1 MKLFKQ
7 ILRTVIVT
15 LLLLVVV
22 LPVSVYV
29 VVSTPWAQEKIRAVA
44 ESELSQVL
52 GSQVNIGRV
61 EYHPFNTLQLE
72 SISVDDDHG
81 RSVLSIA
88 RVAARFELWHFIRSR
103 KFIFDYALVDGL
115 DVRLYRQTADAPLNI
130 AGIID
135 RFRPKEPKQQP
146 KEFELRISTILIR
159 NAAMRYDVL
168 DQVATPGRFN
178 ASHLNVSDLQLYA
191 YLRNASPH
199 GADVQVEELS
209 LREQS
214 GFELTAL
221 SVDAMVTDSLIDLRE
236 LRIALPQSQVE
247 LQPLSLRING
257 FSDIVPAAR
266 AATLRLATA
275 NEAVISTDDLIA
287 FVPALE
293 QLQRTVSARFT
304 ITSAD
309 DAITVDT
316 LEIGDSF
323 GSSISLEAAV
333 NHPFEVD
340 SLQLHVNHLDATLT
354 ASDLRSVSALLPR
367 KAATYIARLGGVHV
381 AAVGSGN
388 VRRAD
393 ARATVYAAGATITV
407 NGHAASHNRFRTF
420 NFDVSTTVDRLP
432 AGTLLSVPDLGAVTA
447 SIDTDGTYA
456 GQATAANV
464 SAVVSNLT
472 YRGYTYSAINLD
484 AEVDAATRRLATTIA
499 ADDPNA
505 DFDLDLA
512 LSALHSPLSA
522 TIALNLSRL
531 DLNALQLS
539 QKYPGYALSGEL
551 DVNAAMHDAD
561 HIYGEVI
568 ARDLNLRD
576 ADRNGISMRSFEL
589 SVQPNTTDS
598 LSTAINIASD
608 YLNGSIVGEI
618 TPSTLADAFK
628 DMAAHV
634 APNLIPHDEERHQR
648 VTASPN
654 LFDIDLSIVNA
665 EELSRFLHL
674 PVVLIYPV
682 DIRGSIDCPNGQAVL
697 SVDAPYLQQG
707 DNIID
712 SSMLA
717 ATINAPANTA
727 TIYATT
733 HTPTKKGPMSVVLG
747 VSGSNSTFRTA
758 IDWEI
763 ERAVPINGTINFS
776 TALSRSES
784 GSMCVSTDFHP
795 GQINFGDDIWH
806 ISPSNV
812 TWCDK
817 VLTVSDFAMRTE
829 SQAITINGV
838 GSASI
843 DDVMNVELSNIH
855 LISIFETLGID
866 NALISGTATG
876 TFQARS
882 LLSSI
887 PVLTTDNLH
896 VDQIGYNY
904 CTIGDADVRAN
915 WDNDR
920 QSFHLDADIVNPEQ
934 QHSRIYGDIFAKEG
948 ALDLTFDVTRA
959 RVGFMRPFMAAFTSA
974 IDGYVSGH
982 ARLFGTFKDIDME
995 GDIFAEDLR
1004 LKIDFTNTWYS
1015 ATDSIHVR
1023 PGRIRLDDITIR
1035 DVDGHTALLN
1045 GYLLHDYFH
1054 RPVFDFE
1061 ITDAHDF
1068 LCYNVS
1074 AKQNDLWYGTIYGNG
1089 SASVKGRPGIVEIG
1103 ANMTTAPHSTFTFV
1117 LSDQLEAQEYS
1128 FINFRD
1134 VTPVNTTTSVLNVDN
1149 TPQAVKDYLQR
1160 INQHNVDKP
1169 SDYVMDITVDV
1180 TPDAEMIV
1188 VMDPI
1193 GGDRIRAFGR
1203 GNIRMAYNSA
1213 DNDIY
1218 LWGLYTLDHGKYNF
1232 TLQDIIIK
1240 DFTINSGSSIEFKG
1254 DPYSAIL
1261 NIEAIYQ
1268 VNANLSDLDESFTQD
1283 KDLNRTNV
1291 PVQAVM
1297 IVTDDMRQPDIRFDL
1312 NFPTLN
1318 ADVYRK
1324 VRSIVSTD
1332 DMMNRQIIYLLALNR
1347 FYTPDYMASTTRS
1360 NELFSVASSTIS
1372 SQLSN
1377 MLGKLS
1383 DNWSIAPNLRS
1394 DQGDFS
1400 DLEVDLALSSRLLN
1414 NRLLFNG
1421 NFGYR
1426 DKSLNSNQFVGDF
1439 DIEYLLTPSGNWRL
1453 KAYNRYNDQNY
1464 YLRTATTT
1472 QGVGIMFRHDFDYL
1486 FRPGKSDRSDQSDR
1500 SDSIPASDSI
1510 QPSDIPDSK

>member
-7 ILRTVIVT
+7 IIRAVIVT

-29 VVSTPWAQEKIRAVA
+29 VVSTPWAQEEIRAVA
-44 ESELSQVL
+44 ESELTQVL
-52 GSQVNIGRV
+52 GTQVHIGRV

-72 SISVDDDHG
+72 DITVADDHG
-81 RSVLSIA
+81 HTALSIA
-88 RVAARFELWHFIRSR
+88 KVAARFELWHFVRSR
-103 KFIFDYALVDGL
+103 KLIFDYALIDGM
-115 DVRLYRQTADAPLNI
+115 DVRLYRPTADAPLNI
-130 AGIID
+130 AGIIE
-135 RFRPKEPKQQP
+135 RFKPKEPKQPP
-146 KEFELRISTILIR
+146 KEFDLRISTILIR
-159 NAAMRYDVL
+159 NAHLCYDVL
-168 DQVATPGRFN
+168 DQADTPGRFN
-178 ASHLNVSDLQLYA
+178 ANHLNVSDLQLYA
-191 YLRNASPH
+191 YLRNASRH

-221 SVDAMVTDSLIDLRE
+221 RTDALVTDSLIEVRQLS
-236 LRIALPQSQVE
+236 IALPQSHVE
-247 LQPLSLRING
+247 LQPLSLAIDG

-266 AATLRLATA
+266 AATLRLATVDQA
-275 NEAVISTDDLIA
+275 TISTADLCA
-287 FVPALE
+287 FVPAFE
-293 QLQRTVSARFT
+293 QLERTVSARFA
-304 ITSAD
+304 ITSAEN
-309 DAITVDT
+309 AITVDT

-323 GSSISLEAAV
+323 GSSISLEASV
-333 NHPFEVD
+333 LQPFNVD
-340 SLQLHVNHLDATLT
+340 SLQLHVNSLDATVT
-354 ASDLRSVSALLPR
+354 AADLRSLSALLPR
-367 KAATYIARLGGVHV
+367 NAATLISRVGSAHIA
-381 AAVGSGN
+381 AMGSGN
-388 VRRAD
+388 VRQAD
-393 ARATVYAAGATITV
+393 ARATISAAGATITV
-407 NGHAASHNRFRTF
+407 DGHAASANRFRSF
-420 NFDVSTTVDRLP
+420 DFDVSTTVNRLP
-432 AGTLLSVPDLGAVTA
+432 AGTLLAVPDLGAVTA
-447 SIDTDGTYA
+447 SIDADGTYA
-456 GQATAANV
+456 GKATAANL
-464 SAVVSNLT
+464 SAVVSDLT

-484 AEVDAATRRLATTIA
+484 ADVDAATRQLAATIA
-499 ADDPNA
+499 SDDPNA
-505 DFDLDLA
+505 AFDLEFTFNNPKVRNLA
-512 LSALHSPLSA
+512 LALDVR
-522 TIALNLSRL
+522 RL
-531 DLNALQLS
+531 DLNALQLW
-539 QKYPGYALSGEL
+539 QKYPGYALSGAV
-551 DVNAAMHDAD
+551 DIDAAMHDAD
-561 HIYGEVI
+561 HVYGELA
-568 ARDLNLRD
+568 ARDIELRD
-576 ADRNGISMRSFEL
+576 AEHNGIAMRSFEL

-598 LSTAINIASD
+598 LSTAIDIASD
-608 YLNGSIVGEI
+608 YLNGSIVGQI
-618 TPSTLADAFK
+618 TPSTLAAAFK

-634 APNLIPHDEERHQR
+634 APEFIPHDEARHAA

-654 LFDIDLSIVNA
+654 LFDIDLSIVNT
-665 EELSRFLHL
+665 ETLCDFLHL
-674 PVVLIYPV
+674 PVRLIYPV
-682 DIRGSIDCPNGQAVL
+682 DIRGSVDGAHGSAVV

-717 ATINAPANTA
+717 VAVDAASNTA

-733 HTPTKKGPMSVVLG
+733 HTPTKKGPMNVVLG
-747 VSGSNSTFRTA
+747 IRGSNSTFRTA
-758 IDWEI
+758 IDWQI

-776 TALSRSES
+776 TALSRTDS
-784 GSMCVSTDFHP
+784 GSLCVSTDFHP

-812 TWCDK
+812 TWCDNA
-817 VLTVSDFAMRTE
+817 LSVSDFGMRTDT
-829 SQAITINGV
+829 QAITINGV

-843 DDVMNVELSNIH
+843 DDVMDVELSNIH

-876 TFQARS
+876 SFQARS

-904 CTIGDADVRAN
+904 CTIGDADIRAN

-934 QHSRIYGDIFAKEG
+934 QHSRIYGDIFAVEG

-974 IDGYVSGH
+974 IDGYVSGN

-995 GDIFAEDLR
+995 GDIYAEDLR
-1004 LKIDFTNTWYS
+1004 IKIDFTNTWYS

-1023 PGRIRLDDITIR
+1023 PGRIQLDDITIR

-1089 SASVKGRPGIVEIG
+1089 SASVKGRPGLVEIG

-1134 VTPVNTTTSVLNVDN
+1134 VTPVDTTSSVLNVDN
-1149 TPQAVKDYLQR
+1149 TPQAVRDYLQR

-1240 DFTINSGSSIEFKG
+1240 EFTINQGSSIEFKG

-1268 VNANLSDLDESFTQD
+1268 LNANLSDLDESFTQD

-1486 FRPGKSDRSDQSDR
+1486 FRGRPRSAEQP
-1500 SDSIPASDSI
+1500 DSIPASDSI
-1510 QPSDIPDSK
+1510 QPTIIPDSK

>member
-7 ILRTVIVT
+7 ILRAVIVA

-29 VVSTPWAQEKIRAVA
+29 VVSTPWAQEEIRAVA
-44 ESELSQVL
+44 ESELTQLL

-72 SISVDDDHG
+72 SISVADDHG
-81 RSVLSIA
+81 HTALSIA
-88 RVAARFELWHFIRSR
+88 KVAARFELWHFLRSR

-115 DVRLYRQTADAPLNI
+115 DVRLYRQSPDAPLNI

-135 RFRPKEPKQQP
+135 RFRPKEPKQPP
-146 KEFELRISTILIR
+146 KEFDLRIATILIR
-159 NAAMRYDVL
+159 NAHLSYDVL
-168 DQVATPGRFN
+168 DQAATPGRFN
-178 ASHLNVSDLQLYA
+178 ASHIDVSDLQLYA

-199 GADVQVEELS
+199 GVDLLLDELS

-221 SVDAMVTDSLIDLRE
+221 STDAVITDSLIE
-236 LRIALPQSQVE
+236 LRSLSIALPQSQVE
-247 LQPLSLRING
+247 LQPLSLSING

-266 AATLRLATA
+266 AASLRLATA
-275 NEAVISTDDLIA
+275 DQATISTADLTA
-287 FVPALE
+287 FVPVFE
-293 QLQRTVSARFT
+293 QLQRTVSARFA

-309 DAITVDT
+309 DAISVDT

-323 GSSISLEAAV
+323 GSSISLEASV
-333 NHPFEVD
+333 NHPFETD
-340 SLQLHVNHLDATLT
+340 SLQLHINRLDATLT

-367 KAATYIARLGGVHV
+367 DAATLVSRLGGARI

-393 ARATVYAAGATITV
+393 ARATVYAAGATIIV
-407 NGHAASHNRFRTF
+407 NGHAASANRFRSF

-447 SIDTDGTYA
+447 AIDAEGTYA
-456 GQATAANV
+456 GKATAANV

-484 AEVDAATRRLATTIA
+484 VALSALHSTLSASIA
-499 ADDPNA
+499 SDDPNA
-505 DFDLDLA
+505 AFDLDLA

-522 TIALNLSRL
+522 TIALDLSRL

-561 HIYGEVI
+561 HIYGELI
-568 ARDLNLRD
+568 ARNLDLRD
-576 ADRNGISMRSFEL
+576 ADRNGISMHTFEL

-598 LSTAINIASD
+598 LSTAIDITSD
-608 YLNGSIVGEI
+608 YLNGSIVGRI

-628 DMAAHV
+628 DMAAQV
-634 APNLIPHDEERHQR
+634 APNFIPYDEERHQR
-648 VTASPN
+648 ATASPN
-654 LFDIDLSIVNA
+654 RFDIDLSLVNV
-665 EELSRFLHL
+665 EELSSFLHL
-674 PVVLIYPV
+674 PVVPIYPV
-682 DIRGSIDCPNGQAVL
+682 DIRGSIDCPNGQAML

-747 VSGSNSTFRTA
+747 ISGSNSTFRTA

-776 TALSRSES
+776 TALSRSDS
-784 GSMCVSTDFHP
+784 GSLCVSTDFHP
-795 GQINFGDDIWH
+795 GQITFGDDIWH

-817 VLTVSDFAMRTE
+817 ALTVSDFGMRTE

-843 DDVMNVELSNIH
+843 DDVMDVELSNIH

-882 LLSSI
+882 LLSSF

-974 IDGYVSGH
+974 IDGYVSGN

-995 GDIFAEDLR
+995 GDIYAEDLR
-1004 LKIDFTNTWYS
+1004 IKIDFTNTWYS

-1023 PGRIRLDDITIR
+1023 PGRIQLDDITIR

-1089 SASVKGRPGIVEIG
+1089 SASVKGRPGLVEIG

-1134 VTPVNTTTSVLNVDN
+1134 VTPVDTTTSVLNVDN
-1149 TPQAVKDYLQR
+1149 TPQAVRDYLQR

-1240 DFTINSGSSIEFKG
+1240 EFTINAGSSIEFKG

-1268 VNANLSDLDESFTQD
+1268 LNANLSDLDESFTQD

-1486 FRPGKSDRSDQSDR
+1486 FRPGKTDR

-1510 QPSDIPDSK
+1510 QPTDIPDSK

>member
-1 MKLFKQ
+1 VM
-7 ILRTVIVT
+7 
-15 LLLLVVV
+15 
-22 LPVSVYV
+22 YV
-29 VVSTPWAQEKIRAVA
+29 
-44 ESELSQVL
+44 
-52 GSQVNIGRV
+52 
-61 EYHPFNTLQLE
+61 
-72 SISVDDDHG
+72 
-81 RSVLSIA
+81 
-88 RVAARFELWHFIRSR
+88 
-103 KFIFDYALVDGL
+103 
-115 DVRLYRQTADAPLNI
+115 
-130 AGIID
+130 
-135 RFRPKEPKQQP
+135 
-146 KEFELRISTILIR
+146 
-159 NAAMRYDVL
+159 
-168 DQVATPGRFN
+168 
-178 ASHLNVSDLQLYA
+178 
-191 YLRNASPH
+191 
-199 GADVQVEELS
+199 
-209 LREQS
+209 
-214 GFELTAL
+214 
-221 SVDAMVTDSLIDLRE
+221 
-236 LRIALPQSQVE
+236 
-247 LQPLSLRING
+247 
-257 FSDIVPAAR
+257 
-266 AATLRLATA
+266 
-275 NEAVISTDDLIA
+275 
-287 FVPALE
+287 
-293 QLQRTVSARFT
+293 
-304 ITSAD
+304 
-309 DAITVDT
+309 
-316 LEIGDSF
+316 
-323 GSSISLEAAV
+323 
-333 NHPFEVD
+333 
-340 SLQLHVNHLDATLT
+340 
-354 ASDLRSVSALLPR
+354 
-367 KAATYIARLGGVHV
+367 
-381 AAVGSGN
+381 
-388 VRRAD
+388 
-393 ARATVYAAGATITV
+393 
-407 NGHAASHNRFRTF
+407 
-420 NFDVSTTVDRLP
+420 
-432 AGTLLSVPDLGAVTA
+432 
-447 SIDTDGTYA
+447 
-456 GQATAANV
+456 
-464 SAVVSNLT
+464 
-472 YRGYTYSAINLD
+472 
-484 AEVDAATRRLATTIA
+484 
-499 ADDPNA
+499 
-505 DFDLDLA
+505 
-512 LSALHSPLSA
+512 
-522 TIALNLSRL
+522 
-531 DLNALQLS
+531 DLN
-539 QKYPGYALSGEL
+539 
-551 DVNAAMHDAD
+551 
-561 HIYGEVI
+561 
-568 ARDLNLRD
+568 
-576 ADRNGISMRSFEL
+576 
-589 SVQPNTTDS
+589 
-598 LSTAINIASD
+598 
-608 YLNGSIVGEI
+608 SI
-618 TPSTLADAFK
+618 
-628 DMAAHV
+628 
-634 APNLIPHDEERHQR
+634 R
-648 VTASPN
+648 
-654 LFDIDLSIVNA
+654 
-665 EELSRFLHL
+665 
-674 PVVLIYPV
+674 
-682 DIRGSIDCPNGQAVL
+682 
-697 SVDAPYLQQG
+697 
-707 DNIID
+707 
-712 SSMLA
+712 
-717 ATINAPANTA
+717 
-727 TIYATT
+727 
-733 HTPTKKGPMSVVLG
+733 
-747 VSGSNSTFRTA
+747 
-758 IDWEI
+758 
-763 ERAVPINGTINFS
+763 
-776 TALSRSES
+776 
-784 GSMCVSTDFHP
+784 
-795 GQINFGDDIWH
+795 
-806 ISPSNV
+806 
-812 TWCDK
+812 
-817 VLTVSDFAMRTE
+817 
-829 SQAITINGV
+829 
-838 GSASI
+838 
-843 DDVMNVELSNIH
+843 

-904 CTIGDADVRAN
+904 CTIGDADIRAN

-934 QHSRIYGDIFAKEG
+934 QHSRIYGDIFAAQG
-948 ALDLTFDVTRA
+948 ALDLTFDVNHA

-1023 PGRIRLDDITIR
+1023 PGRIDLDNITIR
-1035 DVDGHTALLN
+1035 DVDGHTARLN

-1054 RPVFDFE
+1054 RPVFDFQ

-1089 SASVKGRPGIVEIG
+1089 SASVKGRPGLVEIG

-1128 FINFRD
+1128 FISFRD
-1134 VTPVNTTTSVLNVDN
+1134 VTPVDTTSSVLNVDN

-1160 INQHNVDKP
+1160 ISQHNVDKP

-1240 DFTINSGSSIEFKG
+1240 EFTINRGSSIEFKG

-1261 NIEAIYQ
+1261 DIEAIYQ
-1268 VNANLSDLDESFTQD
+1268 LNANLSDLDESFTQD

-1372 SQLSN
+1372 SQLSS

-1486 FRPGKSDRSDQSDR
+1486 FRGRSNKSEP

-1510 QPSDIPDSK
+1510 QPLNIPDSQ